1 MTPTHVADIHRGEIW
16 IVDLE
21 PALGSEQR
29 KRRPALVIGSD
40 RFGVLPVKLAA
51 PITGWKDQFTPY
63 LWFTKIEP
71 DEINGLDKTG
81 GIDALQVRALDA
93 SRFVRKVGRA
103 DEVVTE
109 EVVSALA
116 IVTEF
121 VI

>member
-51 PITGWKDQFTPY
+51 PITGWKDQFTP
-63 LWFTKIEP
+63 
-71 DEINGLDKTG
+71 DKTG